1 MVTGFYERNNSDVI
15 LVAKLKYPQVW
26 LLANP
31 EIKGL
36 LDNTRFA
43 VLRSRFDYT
52 NQEHHA
58 QLPDL
63 FSGSRLWA
71 VSE

>member
-1 MVTGFYERNNSDVI
+1 MVTEFYERNNSDVI
-15 LVAKLKYPQVW
+15 LIAKLKYPQVW

-36 LDNTRFA
+36 LDNTRFM
-43 VLRSRFDYT
+43 VLRSKFNYA
-52 NQEHHA
+52 NQAHHA
-58 QLPDL
+58 QLPSL